1 MKAIKILFIMT
12 LSLNAISVNRAL
24 FDLKDSQLKGELTP
38 KIVNF
43 GGYKSS
49 TKEWGASAL
58 NYINA
63 ANGDAKKFS
72 TLVEKMRFNSGIL
85 GNFRAHARLRQAL
98 KLQKNLKYCLKI
110 IARDSFYS
118 YRTGIYIPLGISLK
132 DQKTAQK
139 MLADLSVVGAY
150 LKKQQENEKAQS
162 PYYRSNNYYNSYY
175 SPYYGMYGMY
185 GMGMYGMYGMGM
197 YDFYDFYD
205 GMYGFYPNMFFMMQV
220 QDYLMLENYMY
231 ALDQEEILD
240 HDASINQLDTPT
252 DDDRD
257 DKDDKSLQ
265 QANLMSFYRDPKFSK
280 GIQTNRLNS
289 ALVNL
294 DNSRMLKDNS
304 LFHTKAMPTKSVDA
318 ITSQAKEL
326 NHLVGQ
332 IKEMK
337 QDGASP
343 NKIDSVVNK
352 AMEVRDKLDNNLNQ
366 LDNDLKDQKGLS
378 SEQQAQV
385 DKALDSVQQL
395 SHSSDVVGNYLD
407 GSLKIDGDDRDDLND
422 AMNNPMQQPAQQTPT
437 SNMANT
443 HANDSKDQGGNA
455 LINPN
460 NATND
465 DHNDDH
471 MDTNTTDTG
480 NANDTPT
487 DDKDASGNNTGD
499 MNNTDTGNTDTGNT
513 DTGNTDD
520 MSNMNNGND
529 DAGNAND
536 DMGNSNDMGDDMN
549 NANDMSDDMGNGND
563 DMGDMGDM
571 NDDMGNG
578 NDDMGDMGDMN
589 DDMGGDMG
597 DMGDM
602 GGDMGN

>member
-1 MKAIKILFIMT
+1 MKAIKILFMMT

-43 GGYKSS
+43 GGYTSS
-49 TKEWGASAL
+49 TTEWGATAL

-72 TLVEKMRFNSGIL
+72 TLVEKMRFGSGIL
-85 GNFRAHARLRQAL
+85 GNLRTHAHLRQAL

-185 GMGMYGMYGMGM
+185 GMGMYGMGM

-231 ALDQEEILD
+231 AIDQEEILD
-240 HDASINQLDTPT
+240 HDTSVNQLDTPT

-265 QANLMSFYRDPKFSK
+265 QTNLMSFYRDPKFSK

-343 NKIDSVVNK
+343 SKIDSVVNK

-422 AMNNPMQQPAQQTPT
+422 AMNNPMQQPVQQTPT
-437 SNMANT
+437 SNMDNT

-487 DDKDASGNNTGD
+487 DDKDTGD

-529 DAGNAND
+529 DTGNAND
-536 DMGNSNDMGDDMN
+536 DMGNSNDMGDDLN
-549 NANDMSDDMGNGND
+549 NAN
-563 DMGDMGDM
+563 DM
-571 NDDMGNG
+571 NDDMGNS

-589 DDMGGDMG
+589 DDMGGGD

>member
-49 TKEWGASAL
+49 TREWGASAL

-72 TLVEKMRFNSGIL
+72 MLVEKMRFNSGIL

-231 ALDQEEILD
+231 AIDQEEILD

-257 DKDDKSLQ
+257 DKDDKSSQ
-265 QANLMSFYRDPKFSK
+265 PANLMSFYRDPKFSK
-280 GIQTNRLNS
+280 DIQTNRLNS

-294 DNSRMLKDNS
+294 DNSHMLKDNS

-343 NKIDSVVNK
+343 NKIDSVVDK

-422 AMNNPMQQPAQQTPT
+422 AINNPMQQSAQQTPIN
-437 SNMANT
+437 NMDST

-460 NATND
+460 SATNTD
-465 DHNDDH
+465 DTHADDTH
-471 MDTNTTDTG
+471 TDTNTTDTG

-487 DDKDASGNNTGD
+487 DDKDAGGNNTGD

-520 MSNMNNGND
+520 MSNMNNGNGD
-529 DAGNAND
+529 MGNTND

-549 NANDMSDDMGNGND
+549 NANDM
-563 DMGDMGDM
+563 
-571 NDDMGNG
+571 NDDMGNS

>member
-43 GGYKSS
+43 GGYKSN
-49 TKEWGASAL
+49 TEEWGATAL

-72 TLVEKMRFNSGIL
+72 ALVEKMRFNSGIL

-162 PYYRSNNYYNSYY
+162 PYYRNNNYYNSYY

-205 GMYGFYPNMFFMMQV
+205 GMYGFYPNMLFMMQV

-343 NKIDSVVNK
+343 SKIDSVVNK

-422 AMNNPMQQPAQQTPT
+422 AMNNPMQQPAQQTPIN
-437 SNMANT
+437 NMDNT

-460 NATND
+460 NTTND

-480 NANDTPT
+480 NTNDTPT
-487 DDKDASGNNTGD
+487 DDKDAGGNNTGD
-499 MNNTDTGNTDTGNT
+499 MNNTDTGNT

-529 DAGNAND
+529 DMGNTND
-536 DMGNSNDMGDDMN
+536 DMNNGNDMGDDMN
-549 NANDMSDDMGNGND
+549 NANDM
-563 DMGDMGDM
+563 
-571 NDDMGNG
+571 NDDMGNS

>member
-49 TKEWGASAL
+49 TEEWGATAL

-72 TLVEKMRFNSGIL
+72 ALVEKMRFNSGIL

-162 PYYRSNNYYNSYY
+162 PYYRSNDYYNSYY

-240 HDASINQLDTPT
+240 HDASTDQLDTPT

-422 AMNNPMQQPAQQTPT
+422 AMSNPMQQPAQQTPT

-460 NATND
+460 NTTND

-471 MDTNTTDTG
+471 MDANTTNDTSTTDTG

-487 DDKDASGNNTGD
+487 DDKDAGGNNTGDTGD

-529 DAGNAND
+529 DTGNT

-549 NANDMSDDMGNGND
+549 NANDM
-563 DMGDMGDM
+563 
-571 NDDMGNG
+571 NDDMGNS

>member
-1 MKAIKILFIMT
+1 MKAIKILFMMT

-43 GGYKSS
+43 GGYTSN
-49 TKEWGASAL
+49 TTEWGATAL

-63 ANGDAKKFS
+63 ANGDVKKFS
-72 TLVEKMRFNSGIL
+72 ALVEKMRFGSGIL
-85 GNFRAHARLRQAL
+85 GNLRTHAHLRQAL

-185 GMGMYGMYGMGM
+185 GMGMYGMGM

-231 ALDQEEILD
+231 AIDQEEILD
-240 HDASINQLDTPT
+240 HDASVNQLDTPT

-265 QANLMSFYRDPKFSK
+265 QTNLMSFYRDPKFSK

-422 AMNNPMQQPAQQTPT
+422 AMNNPMQQPVQQTPT
-437 SNMANT
+437 NNMGNT

-460 NATND
+460 STTNTD
-465 DHNDDH
+465 DTHTDDTH
-471 MDTNTTDTG
+471 TDTNTTNDTSTT
-480 NANDTPT
+480 DTPT
-487 DDKDASGNNTGD
+487 DDKDAGGMNNTGD
-499 MNNTDTGNTDTGNT
+499 MNNTDTGNT

-529 DAGNAND
+529 
-536 DMGNSNDMGDDMN
+536 MGDDMN
-549 NANDMSDDMGNGND
+549 NANDM
-563 DMGDMGDM
+563 
-571 NDDMGNG
+571 NDDMGNS

-602 GGDMGN
+602 GN

>member
-49 TKEWGASAL
+49 TSEWGASAL

-72 TLVEKMRFNSGIL
+72 ALVEKMRFNSGIL

-162 PYYRSNNYYNSYY
+162 PYYRSNDYYNSYY
-175 SPYYGMYGMY
+175 SPYY
-185 GMGMYGMYGMGM
+185 GMYGMYGMGM

-252 DDDRD
+252 DDDKD
-257 DKDDKSLQ
+257 DKDDKSSQ
-265 QANLMSFYRDPKFSK
+265 PANLMSFYRDPKFSK

-294 DNSRMLKDNS
+294 DNSHMLKDNS

-422 AMNNPMQQPAQQTPT
+422 AMSNPMQQPVQQTPIN
-437 SNMANT
+437 NMNNT

-460 NATND
+460 NTTND

-480 NANDTPT
+480 NANDTTT

-499 MNNTDTGNTDTGNT
+499 MNNTDTGNT

-536 DMGNSNDMGDDMN
+536 DMSNGNDMGDDMN
-549 NANDMSDDMGNGND
+549 NAN
-563 DMGDMGDM
+563 DM

>member
-1 MKAIKILFIMT
+1 MKVIKILFIMT

-43 GGYKSS
+43 GGYRSS
-49 TKEWGASAL
+49 TKEWGATAL

-72 TLVEKMRFNSGIL
+72 ALVEKMRFNSGIL
-85 GNFRAHARLRQAL
+85 GNFRAHARLKQAL

-185 GMGMYGMYGMGM
+185 GMGMYDMYGMGM
-197 YDFYDFYD
+197 YNFYDFYD

-240 HDASINQLDTPT
+240 HDASTDQLDTPT

-343 NKIDSVVNK
+343 SKIDSVVNK

-422 AMNNPMQQPAQQTPT
+422 AMNNPMQQSAQQTPIN
-437 SNMANT
+437 NMDNT
-443 HANDSKDQGGNA
+443 HANDSKDRGGNA

-471 MDTNTTDTG
+471 MDTNTTDTS

-536 DMGNSNDMGDDMN
+536 DMSNGNDMSDDMN
-549 NANDMSDDMGNGND
+549 NAN
-563 DMGDMGDM
+563 DM

>member
-43 GGYKSS
+43 GGYKSNTS
-49 TKEWGASAL
+49 EWGATAL

-85 GNFRAHARLRQAL
+85 GNFRVHARLRQAL

-240 HDASINQLDTPT
+240 HDASTDQLDTPT

-343 NKIDSVVNK
+343 NKIDALVNK

-422 AMNNPMQQPAQQTPT
+422 AMNNPMQQPTQQTPIN
-437 SNMANT
+437 NMDNT

-460 NATND
+460 NTTND

-529 DAGNAND
+529 DTGNAND

-549 NANDMSDDMGNGND
+549 NANDM
-563 DMGDMGDM
+563 
-571 NDDMGNG
+571 NDDMGNS

>member
-49 TKEWGASAL
+49 TREWGASAL

-72 TLVEKMRFNSGIL
+72 ALVEKMRFNSGIL

-231 ALDQEEILD
+231 AIDQEEILD

-257 DKDDKSLQ
+257 DKDDKSSQ
-265 QANLMSFYRDPKFSK
+265 PANLMSFYRDPKFSK

-294 DNSRMLKDNS
+294 DNSHMLKDNS

-343 NKIDSVVNK
+343 SKIDSVVDK

-422 AMNNPMQQPAQQTPT
+422 AINNPMQQPAQQTPIN
-437 SNMANT
+437 NMDST

-460 NATND
+460 STTND

-499 MNNTDTGNTDTGNT
+499 TGDMNNTDTGNT

-529 DAGNAND
+529 DMGNAND

-549 NANDMSDDMGNGND
+549 NANDM
-563 DMGDMGDM
+563 
-571 NDDMGNG
+571 NDDMGNS

>member
-1 MKAIKILFIMT
+1 MT

-49 TKEWGASAL
+49 TTEWGATAL

-72 TLVEKMRFNSGIL
+72 ALVEKMRFGSGIL
-85 GNFRAHARLRQAL
+85 GNLREHAHLRQAL

-175 SPYYGMYGMY
+175 SPYYGMYGM
-185 GMGMYGMYGMGM
+185 GMYGMYGMGM

-231 ALDQEEILD
+231 AIDQEEILD
-240 HDASINQLDTPT
+240 HDASVNQLDTPT

-343 NKIDSVVNK
+343 SKIDSVVNK

-422 AMNNPMQQPAQQTPT
+422 AMNNPMQQPVQQMPT
-437 SNMANT
+437 NNMGNT

-460 NATND
+460 SATNTD
-465 DHNDDH
+465 DTHTDDTH
-471 MDTNTTDTG
+471 TDTNTTNDTSTT
-480 NANDTPT
+480 DTPT
-487 DDKDASGNNTGD
+487 DDKDAGGMNNTGD

-529 DAGNAND
+529 DMGNAN
-536 DMGNSNDMGDDMN
+536 DDMN
-549 NANDMSDDMGNGND
+549 NANDMNDDMGNSND

-571 NDDMGNG
+571 G
-578 NDDMGDMGDMN
+578 

-602 GGDMGN
+602 GN

>member
-1 MKAIKILFIMT
+1 MT

-72 TLVEKMRFNSGIL
+72 ALVEKMRFNSGIL

-252 DDDRD
+252 DDDKD

-343 NKIDSVVNK
+343 SKIDSVVNK

-422 AMNNPMQQPAQQTPT
+422 AMNNPMQQPVQQTPIN
-437 SNMANT
+437 NMDNT
-443 HANDSKDQGGNA
+443 HANDNKDQGSNA

-460 NATND
+460 NTTND

-513 DTGNTDD
+513 DD

-536 DMGNSNDMGDDMN
+536 DMSNGNDMGDDMN
-549 NANDMSDDMGNGND
+549 NAN
-563 DMGDMGDM
+563 DM

>member
-38 KIVNF
+38 KIVDF

-49 TKEWGASAL
+49 TTEWGATAL

-85 GNFRAHARLRQAL
+85 GNLRAHAHLKQAL

-185 GMGMYGMYGMGM
+185 GMGMY
-197 YDFYDFYD
+197 DFYDFYD

-240 HDASINQLDTPT
+240 HDASTDQLDTPT

-343 NKIDSVVNK
+343 SKIDSVVNK

-422 AMNNPMQQPAQQTPT
+422 AMNNPMQQPMQQTPT
-437 SNMANT
+437 SNMGNT

-460 NATND
+460 SATNTD
-465 DHNDDH
+465 DTHTEDTHTDDAH
-471 MDTNTTDTG
+471 TDTT
-480 NANDTPT
+480 NDASTTDTPT
-487 DDKDASGNNTGD
+487 DDKDTGD

-549 NANDMSDDMGNGND
+549 NANDM
-563 DMGDMGDM
+563 

-602 GGDMGN
+602 SDMGN

>member
-1 MKAIKILFIMT
+1 MKTIKILLMMT

-49 TKEWGASAL
+49 TKEWGATAL

-72 TLVEKMRFNSGIL
+72 ALVEKMRFNSGIL

-185 GMGMYGMYGMGM
+185 GMGMYGMGM

-422 AMNNPMQQPAQQTPT
+422 AMNNPMQQPVQQTPT
-437 SNMANT
+437 NNMNNT
-443 HANDSKDQGGNA
+443 HADDSKDQGSNA

-460 NATND
+460 SATNTD
-465 DHNDDH
+465 DTHTDDAH
-471 MDTNTTDTG
+471 TDTNTTNDASTT
-480 NANDTPT
+480 DTPT
-487 DDKDASGNNTGD
+487 DDKDASGMNNTGD

-513 DTGNTDD
+513 DD
-520 MSNMNNGND
+520 MNNGND
-529 DAGNAND
+529 D
-536 DMGNSNDMGDDMN
+536 MGNTNDGMDNGNDMGDDMN
-549 NANDMSDDMGNGND
+549 NAN
-563 DMGDMGDM
+563 DM

-602 GGDMGN
+602 GN

>member
-1 MKAIKILFIMT
+1 MKAIKILFMMT

-43 GGYKSS
+43 GGYTSS
-49 TKEWGASAL
+49 TTEWGATAL

-72 TLVEKMRFNSGIL
+72 ALVEKMRFGSGIL
-85 GNFRAHARLRQAL
+85 GNLRTHAHLRQAL

-118 YRTGIYIPLGISLK
+118 YRTGIYIPLGISSK

-185 GMGMYGMYGMGM
+185 GMGMY
-197 YDFYDFYD
+197 DFYDFYD

-231 ALDQEEILD
+231 AIDQEEILD
-240 HDASINQLDTPT
+240 HDASVNQLDTPT

-294 DNSRMLKDNS
+294 DNSHMLKDNS

-343 NKIDSVVNK
+343 SKIDSVVNK

-437 SNMANT
+437 NNIINT

-460 NATND
+460 SATNTDDTHTEDTHTDTNATND
-465 DHNDDH
+465 
-471 MDTNTTDTG
+471 TSTT
-480 NANDTPT
+480 DTPT
-487 DDKDASGNNTGD
+487 DDKDAGGMNNTGD

-513 DTGNTDD
+513 DTGNADD
-520 MSNMNNGND
+520 MSNGND
-529 DAGNAND
+529 DMGNAND
-536 DMGNSNDMGDDMN
+536 DMNNSNDMGDDMN
-549 NANDMSDDMGNGND
+549 NANDM
-563 DMGDMGDM
+563 
-571 NDDMGNG
+571 NDDMGNS

-602 GGDMGN
+602 GN

>member
-1 MKAIKILFIMT
+1 MT

-49 TKEWGASAL
+49 TSEWGASAL

-72 TLVEKMRFNSGIL
+72 ALVEKMRFGSGIL

-185 GMGMYGMYGMGM
+185 GMGMY
-197 YDFYDFYD
+197 DFYDFYD

-240 HDASINQLDTPT
+240 HDASTDQLDTPT
-252 DDDRD
+252 DDDKD

-343 NKIDSVVNK
+343 SKIDSVVNK

-422 AMNNPMQQPAQQTPT
+422 AMNNPMQQPVQQTPIN
-437 SNMANT
+437 NMNNT

-460 NATND
+460 NTTND

-471 MDTNTTDTG
+471 MDANTTDTG

-499 MNNTDTGNTDTGNT
+499 TGDMNNTDTGNT

-536 DMGNSNDMGDDMN
+536 DMSNGNDMGDDMN
-549 NANDMSDDMGNGND
+549 NAN
-563 DMGDMGDM
+563 DM

>member
-49 TKEWGASAL
+49 TKEWGATAL

-72 TLVEKMRFNSGIL
+72 TLVEKMRFGSGIL
-85 GNFRAHARLRQAL
+85 GNLRVHAHLRQAL

-175 SPYYGMYGMY
+175 SPYY
-185 GMGMYGMYGMGM
+185 GMYGMYGMGM

-343 NKIDSVVNK
+343 SKIDSVVNK

-422 AMNNPMQQPAQQTPT
+422 AMNNPMQQPAQQTPIN
-437 SNMANT
+437 NMNDT
-443 HANDSKDQGGNA
+443 HANDSKDQGGNV

-460 NATND
+460 NTTND

-549 NANDMSDDMGNGND
+549 NANDM
-563 DMGDMGDM
+563 
-571 NDDMGNG
+571 NDDMGNS
-578 NDDMGDMGDMN
+578 N

>member
-43 GGYKSS
+43 GGYKSN
-49 TKEWGASAL
+49 TNEWGATAL

-72 TLVEKMRFNSGIL
+72 ALVEKMRFNSGIL
-85 GNFRAHARLRQAL
+85 GNLRAHARLKQAL

-231 ALDQEEILD
+231 ALDQEETLD

-343 NKIDSVVNK
+343 SKIDSVVNK

-422 AMNNPMQQPAQQTPT
+422 AINNPMQQPAQQTPIN
-437 SNMANT
+437 NMDNT

-460 NATND
+460 NTTND

-529 DAGNAND
+529 DMGNAND

-549 NANDMSDDMGNGND
+549 NANDM
-563 DMGDMGDM
+563 
-571 NDDMGNG
+571 NDDMGNS

-597 DMGDM
+597 
-602 GGDMGN
+602 N

>member
-49 TKEWGASAL
+49 TIEWGASAL

-72 TLVEKMRFNSGIL
+72 ALVEKMRFNSGIL
-85 GNFRAHARLRQAL
+85 GNLRAHARLRQAL

-175 SPYYGMYGMY
+175 SPYYGMYGM
-185 GMGMYGMYGMGM
+185 GMYGMYGMGM

-240 HDASINQLDTPT
+240 HDASTDQLDTPT

-343 NKIDSVVNK
+343 SKIDSVVNK

-422 AMNNPMQQPAQQTPT
+422 AINNPMQQPAQQTPIN
-437 SNMANT
+437 NMTNT

-460 NATND
+460 STTNTD
-465 DHNDDH
+465 DAHTDDTH
-471 MDTNTTDTG
+471 TDTNTTDTG

-513 DTGNTDD
+513 DTGNTDTGNTDD

-529 DAGNAND
+529 DTGNT

-549 NANDMSDDMGNGND
+549 NANDM
-563 DMGDMGDM
+563 
-571 NDDMGNG
+571 NDDMGNS

-597 DMGDM
+597 
-602 GGDMGN
+602 GDMGN

>member
-38 KIVNF
+38 KIVDF

-49 TKEWGASAL
+49 TTEWGATAL

-72 TLVEKMRFNSGIL
+72 ALVEKMRFNSGIL
-85 GNFRAHARLRQAL
+85 GNFRAHARLKQAL

-205 GMYGFYPNMFFMMQV
+205 GLYGFYPNMFFMMQV

-378 SEQQAQV
+378 SDQQAQV

-422 AMNNPMQQPAQQTPT
+422 AMNNPMQQPVQQTPT

-443 HANDSKDQGGNA
+443 HADDSKDQGGNA

-471 MDTNTTDTG
+471 MDANTTNDASTTDT
-480 NANDTPT
+480 PT
-487 DDKDASGNNTGD
+487 NDKDASGNNTGD

-513 DTGNTDD
+513 DTGNADD
-520 MSNMNNGND
+520 MSNMSNG
-529 DAGNAND
+529 
-536 DMGNSNDMGDDMN
+536 NDMGDDMN
-549 NANDMSDDMGNGND
+549 NAN
-563 DMGDMGDM
+563 DM

>member
-49 TKEWGASAL
+49 TKEWGATAL

-162 PYYRSNNYYNSYY
+162 PYYRSNDYYNSYY
-175 SPYYGMYGMY
+175 SPYYGMYGM
-185 GMGMYGMYGMGM
+185 GMYGMGM

-240 HDASINQLDTPT
+240 HDASVNQLDTPT

-407 GSLKIDGDDRDDLND
+407 GSLKIDGDDRGDLND
-422 AMNNPMQQPAQQTPT
+422 AMNNPMQQPVQQTPIN
-437 SNMANT
+437 NMNNT
-443 HANDSKDQGGNA
+443 HANDSKDQGSNV

-529 DAGNAND
+529 DMGNAND
-536 DMGNSNDMGDDMN
+536 DMSNGNDMGDDMN
-549 NANDMSDDMGNGND
+549 NAN
-563 DMGDMGDM
+563 DM

>member
-1 MKAIKILFIMT
+1 MKAIKILFMMT

-38 KIVNF
+38 KIVDF
-43 GGYKSS
+43 GGYTSS
-49 TKEWGASAL
+49 TTEWGATAL

-63 ANGDAKKFS
+63 ANGDVKKFS
-72 TLVEKMRFNSGIL
+72 ALVEKMRFGSGIL
-85 GNFRAHARLRQAL
+85 GNLRTHAHLRQAL

-162 PYYRSNNYYNSYY
+162 PYYRNNNYYNSYY
-175 SPYYGMYGMY
+175 SPY
-185 GMGMYGMYGMGM
+185 YGMYGMGM

-231 ALDQEEILD
+231 AIDQEEILD
-240 HDASINQLDTPT
+240 HDASVNQLDTPT

-257 DKDDKSLQ
+257 DRDDKSLQ

-422 AMNNPMQQPAQQTPT
+422 AMNNPMQQPVQQTPT
-437 SNMANT
+437 NNMGNT

-460 NATND
+460 STTNTD
-465 DHNDDH
+465 DTHTDDTH
-471 MDTNTTDTG
+471 TDTNTTNDTSTT
-480 NANDTPT
+480 DTPT
-487 DDKDASGNNTGD
+487 DDKDAGGMNNTGD
-499 MNNTDTGNTDTGNT
+499 MNNTDTGNT

-529 DAGNAND
+529 DMGNAND
-536 DMGNSNDMGDDMN
+536 DMSNGNDMGDDMN
-549 NANDMSDDMGNGND
+549 NANDM
-563 DMGDMGDM
+563 
-571 NDDMGNG
+571 NDDMGNS

-602 GGDMGN
+602 GN

>member
-1 MKAIKILFIMT
+1 MT

-43 GGYKSS
+43 GGYRSS

-72 TLVEKMRFNSGIL
+72 ALVEKMRFNSGIL
-85 GNFRAHARLRQAL
+85 GNFRAHARLKQAL

-205 GMYGFYPNMFFMMQV
+205 GMYGFYPNMFFMMQI

-343 NKIDSVVNK
+343 SKIDSVVNK

-422 AMNNPMQQPAQQTPT
+422 AMNNPMQQPVQQTPT
-437 SNMANT
+437 SNMGNT
-443 HANDSKDQGGNA
+443 HANDSKDQEGKA

-465 DHNDDH
+465 DHNNDH

-529 DAGNAND
+529 DMGNAND
-536 DMGNSNDMGDDMN
+536 DMSNGNDMGDDMN
-549 NANDMSDDMGNGND
+549 NAN
-563 DMGDMGDM
+563 DM

>member
-1 MKAIKILFIMT
+1 MT

-49 TKEWGASAL
+49 TREWGASAL

-185 GMGMYGMYGMGM
+185 GMGMY
-197 YDFYDFYD
+197 DFYDFYD

-231 ALDQEEILD
+231 AIDQEEILD

-257 DKDDKSLQ
+257 DKDDKSSQ
-265 QANLMSFYRDPKFSK
+265 PANLMSFYRDPKFSK
-280 GIQTNRLNS
+280 DIQTNRLNS

-294 DNSRMLKDNS
+294 DNSHMLKDNS

-318 ITSQAKEL
+318 ITSQTKEL

-343 NKIDSVVNK
+343 SKIDSVVDK

-422 AMNNPMQQPAQQTPT
+422 AINNPMQQPVQQTPT
-437 SNMANT
+437 NNMDNT

-460 NATND
+460 STTND

-499 MNNTDTGNTDTGNT
+499 TGDMNNTDTGNT

-529 DAGNAND
+529 DTGNAND

-549 NANDMSDDMGNGND
+549 NANDM
-563 DMGDMGDM
+563 
-571 NDDMGNG
+571 NDDMGNS

>member
-1 MKAIKILFIMT
+1 MT

-38 KIVNF
+38 KIVDF
-43 GGYKSS
+43 GGYKSN
-49 TKEWGASAL
+49 TTEWGATAL

-72 TLVEKMRFNSGIL
+72 ALVEKMRFNSGIL
-85 GNFRAHARLRQAL
+85 GNFRAHAHLRQAL

-257 DKDDKSLQ
+257 DKDDKSSQ
-265 QANLMSFYRDPKFSK
+265 PANLMSFYRDPKFSK
-280 GIQTNRLNS
+280 DIQTNRLNS

-294 DNSRMLKDNS
+294 DNSHMLKDNS

-422 AMNNPMQQPAQQTPT
+422 AINNPMQQPAQQTPIN
-437 SNMANT
+437 NMDNT

-471 MDTNTTDTG
+471 MDTNTTDTS

-529 DAGNAND
+529 DTGNTND

-549 NANDMSDDMGNGND
+549 NANDM
-563 DMGDMGDM
+563 
-571 NDDMGNG
+571 NDDMGNS

-602 GGDMGN
+602 GGDMGNWD

>member
-49 TKEWGASAL
+49 TKEWGATAL

-72 TLVEKMRFNSGIL
+72 ALVEKMRFNSGIL

-240 HDASINQLDTPT
+240 HDASTDQLDTPT
-252 DDDRD
+252 DGDRD

-422 AMNNPMQQPAQQTPT
+422 AISNPMQQPAQQTPIN
-437 SNMANT
+437 NMDNT
-443 HANDSKDQGGNA
+443 HANDSKDQGGNV

-513 DTGNTDD
+513 DTGNTDTGNTDD

-529 DAGNAND
+529 DMGNTND
-536 DMGNSNDMGDDMN
+536 DMNNANDMGDDMN
-549 NANDMSDDMGNGND
+549 NANDM
-563 DMGDMGDM
+563 
-571 NDDMGNG
+571 NDDMGNS

>member
-1 MKAIKILFIMT
+1 MKAIKILFIIT

-43 GGYKSS
+43 GGYRSS
-49 TKEWGASAL
+49 TSEWGASAL

-72 TLVEKMRFNSGIL
+72 ALVEKMRFNSGIL

-185 GMGMYGMYGMGM
+185 GMGMYDMGM

-343 NKIDSVVNK
+343 SKIDSVVNK

-422 AMNNPMQQPAQQTPT
+422 AMNNPMQQPTQQTPIN
-437 SNMANT
+437 NMNDT

-460 NATND
+460 NTTND

-471 MDTNTTDTG
+471 MDANTTNDTSTT
-480 NANDTPT
+480 DTPT
-487 DDKDASGNNTGD
+487 DDKDASSNNTGD
-499 MNNTDTGNTDTGNT
+499 MNSTDTGNTDTGNT

-529 DAGNAND
+529 DTGNAND
-536 DMGNSNDMGDDMN
+536 DMGNSNDMGDDLN
-549 NANDMSDDMGNGND
+549 NAN
-563 DMGDMGDM
+563 DM

-597 DMGDM
+597 
-602 GGDMGN
+602 N

>member
-1 MKAIKILFIMT
+1 MT

-43 GGYKSS
+43 GGYTSS
-49 TKEWGASAL
+49 TTEWGATAL

-72 TLVEKMRFNSGIL
+72 ALVEKMRFGSGIL
-85 GNFRAHARLRQAL
+85 GNLRTHAHLRQAL

-185 GMGMYGMYGMGM
+185 GMGMY
-197 YDFYDFYD
+197 DFYDFYD

-231 ALDQEEILD
+231 AIDQEEILD
-240 HDASINQLDTPT
+240 HDASVNQLDTPT

-343 NKIDSVVNK
+343 SKIDSVVNK

-422 AMNNPMQQPAQQTPT
+422 AMNNPMQQPVQQTPT
-437 SNMANT
+437 NNMGNT

-460 NATND
+460 SATNTD
-465 DHNDDH
+465 DTHTDDAH
-471 MDTNTTDTG
+471 TDANTTNDTSTT
-480 NANDTPT
+480 DTPT
-487 DDKDASGNNTGD
+487 DDKDAGGMNNTGD
-499 MNNTDTGNTDTGNT
+499 MNNTDTGNT

-529 DAGNAND
+529 DMGNAND
-536 DMGNSNDMGDDMN
+536 DMSNGNDMGDDMN
-549 NANDMSDDMGNGND
+549 NANDMNDDMGNSND

-571 NDDMGNG
+571 G
-578 NDDMGDMGDMN
+578 

-602 GGDMGN
+602 GN

>member
-24 FDLKDSQLKGELTP
+24 FDLKDLQLKGELTP

-49 TKEWGASAL
+49 TEEWGASAL

-72 TLVEKMRFNSGIL
+72 ALVEKMRFNSGIL

-162 PYYRSNNYYNSYY
+162 PYYRNNNYYNSYY
-175 SPYYGMYGMY
+175 SPYY
-185 GMGMYGMYGMGM
+185 GMYGMYGMGM

-205 GMYGFYPNMFFMMQV
+205 GMYGFYPNMFFMMQI

-265 QANLMSFYRDPKFSK
+265 QANLMNFYRDPKFSK

-343 NKIDSVVNK
+343 SKIDSVVNK

-422 AMNNPMQQPAQQTPT
+422 AMSNPMQQPAQQTPIN
-437 SNMANT
+437 NMDNT

-460 NATND
+460 NTTND

-529 DAGNAND
+529 DTGNAND

-549 NANDMSDDMGNGND
+549 NANDM
-563 DMGDMGDM
+563 
-571 NDDMGNG
+571 NDDMGNS

>member
-49 TKEWGASAL
+49 TKEWGATAL

-72 TLVEKMRFNSGIL
+72 ALVEKMRFNSGIL

-162 PYYRSNNYYNSYY
+162 PYYRSNDYYNSYY
-175 SPYYGMYGMY
+175 SPYY
-185 GMGMYGMYGMGM
+185 GMYGMYGMGM

-240 HDASINQLDTPT
+240 HDASTDQLDTPT

-422 AMNNPMQQPAQQTPT
+422 AINNPMQQPVQQTPIN
-437 SNMANT
+437 NMDNT

-460 NATND
+460 SATNTD

-499 MNNTDTGNTDTGNT
+499 MNSTDTGNTDTGNT

-520 MSNMNNGND
+520 MSNMNN
-529 DAGNAND
+529 A
-536 DMGNSNDMGDDMN
+536 NDMGDDMN
-549 NANDMSDDMGNGND
+549 NANDM
-563 DMGDMGDM
+563 
-571 NDDMGNG
+571 NDDMGNS

-597 DMGDM
+597 DMGDIRVAIW
-602 GGDMGN
+602 GIEINPQHQRVIAKT

>member
-1 MKAIKILFIMT
+1 MT

-49 TKEWGASAL
+49 TREWGASAL

-72 TLVEKMRFNSGIL
+72 ALVEKMRFNSGIL

-175 SPYYGMYGMY
+175 NPYY
-185 GMGMYGMYGMGM
+185 GMYGMYGMGM

-231 ALDQEEILD
+231 AIDQEEILD

-257 DKDDKSLQ
+257 DKDDKSSQ
-265 QANLMSFYRDPKFSK
+265 PANLMNFYRDPKFSK

-343 NKIDSVVNK
+343 SKIDSVVDK

-422 AMNNPMQQPAQQTPT
+422 AINNPMQQPAQQTPIN
-437 SNMANT
+437 NMDNT

-460 NATND
+460 NTTND

-487 DDKDASGNNTGD
+487 DDKDAGGNNTGD
-499 MNNTDTGNTDTGNT
+499 INNTDTGNTDTGNT

-529 DAGNAND
+529 DTGNAND

-549 NANDMSDDMGNGND
+549 NANDM
-563 DMGDMGDM
+563 
-571 NDDMGNG
+571 NDDMGNS

>member
-1 MKAIKILFIMT
+1 MKAIKILFMMT

-43 GGYKSS
+43 GGYTSS
-49 TKEWGASAL
+49 TTEWGATAL

-72 TLVEKMRFNSGIL
+72 ALVEKMRFGSGIL
-85 GNFRAHARLRQAL
+85 GNLRTHAHLRQAL

-231 ALDQEEILD
+231 AIDQEEILD
-240 HDASINQLDTPT
+240 HDASVNQLDTPT

-343 NKIDSVVNK
+343 SKIDSVVNK

-422 AMNNPMQQPAQQTPT
+422 AMNNPMQQPVQQTPT
-437 SNMANT
+437 NNMGNT

-460 NATND
+460 SATNTD
-465 DHNDDH
+465 DTHTDDAH
-471 MDTNTTDTG
+471 TDTNTT
-480 NANDTPT
+480 NDTSTTDTTT
-487 DDKDASGNNTGD
+487 DDKDAGGMNNTGD
-499 MNNTDTGNTDTGNT
+499 MNNTDTGNTDTGNA
-513 DTGNTDD
+513 DD

-529 DAGNAND
+529 DMGNTND
-536 DMGNSNDMGDDMN
+536 DMSNGNDMGDDMN
-549 NANDMSDDMGNGND
+549 NANDM
-563 DMGDMGDM
+563 
-571 NDDMGNG
+571 NDDMGNS

-597 DMGDM
+597 DMG
-602 GGDMGN
+602 N

>member
-38 KIVNF
+38 KIVDF
-43 GGYKSS
+43 GGYKSN
-49 TKEWGASAL
+49 TREWGASAL

-72 TLVEKMRFNSGIL
+72 ALVEKMRFNSGIL
-85 GNFRAHARLRQAL
+85 GNLRAHARLRQAL

-185 GMGMYGMYGMGM
+185 GMGMYGMGMYGMGM

-240 HDASINQLDTPT
+240 HDASTDQLDTPT

-343 NKIDSVVNK
+343 SKIDSVVNK

-422 AMNNPMQQPAQQTPT
+422 AINNPMQQPAQQTPIN
-437 SNMANT
+437 NMDNT

-460 NATND
+460 NTTND

-513 DTGNTDD
+513 DTGNADD

-529 DAGNAND
+529 DMGNTND
-536 DMGNSNDMGDDMN
+536 DMSNGNDMGDDMN
-549 NANDMSDDMGNGND
+549 NAN
-563 DMGDMGDM
+563 DM

>member
-49 TKEWGASAL
+49 TREWGASAL

-72 TLVEKMRFNSGIL
+72 ALVEKMRFNSGIL

-175 SPYYGMYGMY
+175 NPYYGMYGMY

-257 DKDDKSLQ
+257 DKDDKSSQ
-265 QANLMSFYRDPKFSK
+265 PANLMSFYRDPKFSK
-280 GIQTNRLNS
+280 DIQTNRLNS

-294 DNSRMLKDNS
+294 DNSHMLKDNS

-343 NKIDSVVNK
+343 SKIDSVVDK

-366 LDNDLKDQKGLS
+366 LDNDLKNQKGLS

-422 AMNNPMQQPAQQTPT
+422 AINNPMQQPAQQTPT
-437 SNMANT
+437 NNMDNT

-460 NATND
+460 SATND

-499 MNNTDTGNTDTGNT
+499 TGDINNTDTGNT

-529 DAGNAND
+529 DTGNTND

-549 NANDMSDDMGNGND
+549 NANDM
-563 DMGDMGDM
+563 
-571 NDDMGNG
+571 NDDMGNS

>member
-1 MKAIKILFIMT
+1 MT

-49 TKEWGASAL
+49 TSEWGASAL

-72 TLVEKMRFNSGIL
+72 ALVEKMRFNSGIL

-150 LKKQQENEKAQS
+150 LKKQQENEKDQS

-175 SPYYGMYGMY
+175 SPYY
-185 GMGMYGMYGMGM
+185 GMYGMYGMGM

-231 ALDQEEILD
+231 AIDQEEILD

-252 DDDRD
+252 DDDKD
-257 DKDDKSLQ
+257 DKDDKSSQ
-265 QANLMSFYRDPKFSK
+265 PANLMSFYRDPKFSK
-280 GIQTNRLNS
+280 DIQTNRLNS

-294 DNSRMLKDNS
+294 DNSHMLKDNS

-343 NKIDSVVNK
+343 SKIDSVVDK

-422 AMNNPMQQPAQQTPT
+422 AINNPIQQSAQQTPIN
-437 SNMANT
+437 NMDNT

-460 NATND
+460 SATND

-487 DDKDASGNNTGD
+487 DDKDAGGNNTGD
-499 MNNTDTGNTDTGNT
+499 MNNTDTGNT

-529 DAGNAND
+529 DMGNAND

-549 NANDMSDDMGNGND
+549 NANDMNDDMGNSND

-571 NDDMGNG
+571 NDDMGS
-578 NDDMGDMGDMN
+578 
-589 DDMGGDMG
+589 DMG

>member
-1 MKAIKILFIMT
+1 MT

-49 TKEWGASAL
+49 TSEWGASAL

-72 TLVEKMRFNSGIL
+72 ALVEKMRFNSGIL

-185 GMGMYGMYGMGM
+185 GMGMYGMGM

-343 NKIDSVVNK
+343 SKIDSVVNK

-422 AMNNPMQQPAQQTPT
+422 AMNNPMQQPAQQTPIN
-437 SNMANT
+437 NMDNT

-455 LINPN
+455 FINPN

-513 DTGNTDD
+513 DTGNTDTGNTDD

-529 DAGNAND
+529 DTGNAND

-549 NANDMSDDMGNGND
+549 NANDM
-563 DMGDMGDM
+563 
-571 NDDMGNG
+571 NDDMGNS

>member
-1 MKAIKILFIMT
+1 MT

-72 TLVEKMRFNSGIL
+72 ALVEKMRFNSGIL
-85 GNFRAHARLRQAL
+85 GNLRAHARLRQAL

-175 SPYYGMYGMY
+175 SPYYGMYGM
-185 GMGMYGMYGMGM
+185 GMYGMGM

-231 ALDQEEILD
+231 AIDQEEILD

-422 AMNNPMQQPAQQTPT
+422 AMNNPMQQPVQQTPI
-437 SNMANT
+437 SNMGNT
-443 HANDSKDQGGNA
+443 HANDSKDQGSNA

-460 NATND
+460 SATNTD
-465 DHNDDH
+465 DTHTDDAH
-471 MDTNTTDTG
+471 TDTSTT
-480 NANDTPT
+480 NDASTTDTPT
-487 DDKDASGNNTGD
+487 DDKDAGGMNNTGD
-499 MNNTDTGNTDTGNT
+499 MNNTDTGNTDTGNTDTGNTDTGNT

-529 DAGNAND
+529 
-536 DMGNSNDMGDDMN
+536 MGDDMN
-549 NANDMSDDMGNGND
+549 NAN
-563 DMGDMGDM
+563 DM

-602 GGDMGN
+602 GN

>member
-49 TKEWGASAL
+49 TREWGASAL

-72 TLVEKMRFNSGIL
+72 ALVEKMRFNSGIL

-175 SPYYGMYGMY
+175 NPYYGMYGMY

-252 DDDRD
+252 DDDKD
-257 DKDDKSLQ
+257 DKDDKSSQ
-265 QANLMSFYRDPKFSK
+265 PANLMSFYRDPKFSK
-280 GIQTNRLNS
+280 DIQTNRLNS

-294 DNSRMLKDNS
+294 DNSHMLKDNS

-343 NKIDSVVNK
+343 SKIDSVVDK

-422 AMNNPMQQPAQQTPT
+422 AINNPMQQSAQQTPIN
-437 SNMANT
+437 NMDNT

-460 NATND
+460 SATNAD
-465 DHNDDH
+465 DTHADDTH
-471 MDTNTTDTG
+471 TDTNTTDTG

-487 DDKDASGNNTGD
+487 DDKDAGGNNTGDTGD

-529 DAGNAND
+529 DTGNAND

-549 NANDMSDDMGNGND
+549 NANDM
-563 DMGDMGDM
+563 
-571 NDDMGNG
+571 NDDMGNS

>member
-1 MKAIKILFIMT
+1 MKAIKILFMMT

-43 GGYKSS
+43 GGYTSS
-49 TKEWGASAL
+49 TTEWGATAL

-72 TLVEKMRFNSGIL
+72 ALVEKMRFNSGIL
-85 GNFRAHARLRQAL
+85 GNLRAHAHLRQAL

-175 SPYYGMYGMY
+175 SPYYGMYGM
-185 GMGMYGMYGMGM
+185 GMYGMGM

-231 ALDQEEILD
+231 AIDQEEILD
-240 HDASINQLDTPT
+240 HDASVNQLDTPT

-343 NKIDSVVNK
+343 SKIDSVVNK

-407 GSLKIDGDDRDDLND
+407 GSLKIDGDDRDDFND
-422 AMNNPMQQPAQQTPT
+422 AMNNPMQQPVQQTPN
-437 SNMANT
+437 NMGNT

-460 NATND
+460 SATNTD
-465 DHNDDH
+465 DTHTDDIH
-471 MDTNTTDTG
+471 TDTNTT
-480 NANDTPT
+480 NDTSTTDAPT
-487 DDKDASGNNTGD
+487 DDKDTGG

-529 DAGNAND
+529 DMGNTND
-536 DMGNSNDMGDDMN
+536 DMSNGNDDTGNTNDDMSNGNDMGDDMN
-549 NANDMSDDMGNGND
+549 NANDM
-563 DMGDMGDM
+563 
-571 NDDMGNG
+571 NDDMGNS
-578 NDDMGDMGDMN
+578 NDDMGDMGDMGDMN

-597 DMGDM
+597 DMG
-602 GGDMGN
+602 N

>member
-1 MKAIKILFIMT
+1 MT

-43 GGYKSS
+43 GGYTSS
-49 TKEWGASAL
+49 TTEWGATAL

-72 TLVEKMRFNSGIL
+72 ALVEKMRFGSGIL
-85 GNFRAHARLRQAL
+85 GNLRTHAHLRQAL

-185 GMGMYGMYGMGM
+185 GMGMY
-197 YDFYDFYD
+197 DFYDFYD

-231 ALDQEEILD
+231 AIDQEEILD
-240 HDASINQLDTPT
+240 HDASVNQLDTPT

-343 NKIDSVVNK
+343 SKIDSVVNK

-422 AMNNPMQQPAQQTPT
+422 AMNNPMQQPVQQTPT
-437 SNMANT
+437 NNMGNT

-460 NATND
+460 SATNTD
-465 DHNDDH
+465 DTHTDDAH
-471 MDTNTTDTG
+471 TDTNTTNDTSTT
-480 NANDTPT
+480 DTPT
-487 DDKDASGNNTGD
+487 DDKDTGD

-529 DAGNAND
+529 DMGNAND
-536 DMGNSNDMGDDMN
+536 DMNNGNDMGDDMN
-549 NANDMSDDMGNGND
+549 NAN
-563 DMGDMGDM
+563 DM

-602 GGDMGN
+602 GN

>member
-1 MKAIKILFIMT
+1 MT

-49 TKEWGASAL
+49 TTEWGATAL

-72 TLVEKMRFNSGIL
+72 TLVEKMRFGSGIL
-85 GNFRAHARLRQAL
+85 GNLRAHAHLRQAL

-175 SPYYGMYGMY
+175 SPYYGMYGM
-185 GMGMYGMYGMGM
+185 GMYGMGM

-231 ALDQEEILD
+231 AIDQEEILD
-240 HDASINQLDTPT
+240 HDASVNQLDTPT

-422 AMNNPMQQPAQQTPT
+422 AMNNPMQQPTQQTPT
-437 SNMANT
+437 NDMGNT

-460 NATND
+460 SATNTDDTHTDDTHTDTNATND
-465 DHNDDH
+465 
-471 MDTNTTDTG
+471 TSTT
-480 NANDTPT
+480 DTPT
-487 DDKDASGNNTGD
+487 DDKDAGGMNNTSD

-529 DAGNAND
+529 
-536 DMGNSNDMGDDMN
+536 MGDDMN
-549 NANDMSDDMGNGND
+549 NANDM
-563 DMGDMGDM
+563 
-571 NDDMGNG
+571 NDDMGNS

-602 GGDMGN
+602 GN